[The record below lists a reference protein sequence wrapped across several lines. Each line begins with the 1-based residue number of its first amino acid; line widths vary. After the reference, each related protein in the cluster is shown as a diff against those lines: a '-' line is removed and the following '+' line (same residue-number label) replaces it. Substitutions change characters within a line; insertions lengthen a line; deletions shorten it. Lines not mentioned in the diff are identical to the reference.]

1 MIRPVVVSFVCSGD
15 NGLGLNHS
23 RWFEGNCCR
32 LPNASG
38 DCWQLREP
46 RTQMGNWC
54 EYQVTLDWTEADD
67 TYGGTVFGENADR
80 QERTETLA
88 DKNGEFAFCRHE
100 TILSNW
106 YFTERLSEEDFFG
119 NWQLLSN
126 IFSWFRIQIKINK
139 RPKNLT
145 CCVAEVDIVWRL
157 LCKMTLILVSTFEF
171 VCIYINKMIWF
182 LKYFGIDIFTWMKT
196 GPEVSLEACPLWTK
210 RKAKSRRLIPPPSW
224 PPPPPPSW
232 RGALPAAL
240 PPAPI
245 MKLLTTPRLTCG
257 RHWDQILKTMSHYHK
272 IKTSLLRMI
281 TTKCYANAR

>member
-80 QERTETLA
+80 QERTGTLA
-88 DKNGEFAFCRHE
+88 DKNGERGICV
-100 TILSNW
+100 LSNW

-119 NWQLLSN
+119 NWQLLSK
-126 IFSWFRIQIKINK
+126 IFSWFRIEIKINK

-145 CCVAEVDIVWRL
+145 CCVAEVHIVWRFL
-157 LCKMTLILVSTFEF
+157 LWKIWWIVVLYTMILRWWRSFDVRYFPR
-171 VCIYINKMIWF
+171 F
-182 LKYFGIDIFTWMKT
+182 LTWIKT
-196 GPEVSLEACPLWTK
+196 GPDVSLEACPPWT
-210 RKAKSRRLIPPPSW
+210 RRMARRRW
-224 PPPPPPSW
+224 PTPRWTWCPSW
-232 RGALPAAL
+232 RGAVLRAL

-245 MKLLTTPRLTCG
+245 VSLWDHLL
-257 RHWDQILKTMSHYHK
+257 
-272 IKTSLLRMI
+272 
-281 TTKCYANAR
+281 

>member
-1 MIRPVVVSFVCSGD
+1 MVRDSTTVDDLRATVADCQMQVVIVDSC
-15 NGLGLNHS
+15 
-23 RWFEGNCCR
+23 GNR
-32 LPNASG
+32 EHKWAIGASIK
-38 DCWQLREP
+38 WP
-46 RTQMGNWC
+46 
-54 EYQVTLDWTEADD
+54 WTELKLMILM
-67 TYGGTVFGENADR
+67 GEQFLEKMPIAR
-80 QERTETLA
+80 KEQEHWPIKMER
-88 DKNGEFAFCRHE
+88 GEFALCRHG

-106 YFTERLSEEDFFG
+106 YFTERLSVEDFFG
-119 NWQLLSN
+119 NWQLLSK
-126 IFSWFRIQIKINK
+126 IFSWYRIQIKINK
-139 RPKNLT
+139 QPEKSH
-145 CCVAEVDIVWRL
+145 L
-157 LCKMTLILVSTFEF
+157 LCCWSRHCLEAPVQNDFNSCFNFWICLYLYT
-171 VCIYINKMIWF
+171 MIWF
-182 LKYFGIDIFTWMKT
+182 LKYCGIDMFTWMKT

>member
-80 QERTETLA
+80 QERTGTLA
-88 DKNGEFAFCRHE
+88 DKNGERGICV
-100 TILSNW
+100 LSNW
-106 YFTERLSEEDFFG
+106 YFTERLSDEDFFG
-119 NWQLLSN
+119 NWQLLSK
-126 IFSWFRIQIKINK
+126 IFSWFRIEIKINK

-171 VCIYINKMIWF
+171 VCICNVYLWYKQDDLIFEILWNWYIYLNENRPW
-182 LKYFGIDIFTWMKT
+182 GVTWGLSTVNQEESQEQATDPASKLT
-196 GPEVSLEACPLWTK
+196 SSTTSKLEGGTSSC
-210 RKAKSRRLIPPPSW
+210 PPSGSHNEALDH
-224 PPPPPPSW
+224 PSVDLW
-232 RGALPAAL
+232 EAL
-240 PPAPI
+240 
-245 MKLLTTPRLTCG
+245 G
-257 RHWDQILKTMSHYHK
+257 
-272 IKTSLLRMI
+272 
-281 TTKCYANAR
+281 

>member
-1 MIRPVVVSFVCSGD
+1 MVWDSTTVDDLRATVADCQMQVVIVDSC
-15 NGLGLNHS
+15 
-23 RWFEGNCCR
+23 GNR
-32 LPNASG
+32 EHKWAIGASIK
-38 DCWQLREP
+38 WP
-46 RTQMGNWC
+46 
-54 EYQVTLDWTEADD
+54 WTELKLMILM
-67 TYGGTVFGENADR
+67 GEQFLEKMPIAR
-80 QERTETLA
+80 KEQEHWQIKMER
-88 DKNGEFAFCRHE
+88 GEFALCRHG

-106 YFTERLSEEDFFG
+106 YFTERLSDEDFFG
-119 NWQLLSN
+119 NWQLLSK
-126 IFSWFRIQIKINK
+126 IFSWFRIEIKINK

-257 RHWDQILKTMSHYHK
+257 RHWDKILKTMSHYHK